1 MRASW
6 FSRETRYLLLTMTV
20 SVAALLLLSRFRF
33 PEREPVAVVPPPLE
47 RLAARATYDEL
58 AGVVSASR
66 PRVDTLVSVLKV
78 ALPTFQPQSV
88 GEMLRRPAPLGEVPA
103 FVPAVR
109 TEADAGIAFL
119 PWPLAGHDLI
129 VGDQKVDVIASDPV
143 LGVVLVRLPPP
154 ASGTWSWAVEN
165 TISPGRYVL
174 VVEGSRHGPALRP
187 VFLGRA
193 DEMPSPGWD
202 RVLLTDQPLTAREG
216 SFLFSLPGAFMGMLV
231 YHGDTPSLVTAASL
245 RSVAD
250 RLKQGQPVPGD
261 LGVSVQPLTT
271 ELKEVTGAPEGVVV
285 TWVDPS
291 GPAEG
296 HLRVGDVI
304 TWLGGFRTPNPGVFL
319 TAVAQAGPGARLTV
333 TFVRDGNR
341 QDVTLETVAHPIR
354 PASIDESDF
363 GAALEISPGTGALV
377 TAVASRGAAESAG
390 LRPGDIV
397 TSFGDRVRPR
407 PADITGV
414 FSRMK
419 PGEWR
424 FAGVLR
430 GHERLVVVVRRQAQ

>member
-20 SVAALLLLSRFRF
+20 SVAALLLLARFRF
-33 PEREPVAVVPPPLE
+33 PERQPVAVVPPPLE

-66 PRVDTLVSVLKV
+66 ARVDTLVSVLKV
-78 ALPTFQPQSV
+78 TLPAPQPQSV
-88 GEMLRRPAPLGEVPA
+88 AQMLRRPAPLGEVPA

-109 TEADAGIAFL
+109 TEAEAGVAFL

-154 ASGTWSWAVEN
+154 TGGTWSWAVEN
-165 TISPGRYVL
+165 TISPGRYVV
-174 VVEGSRHGPALRP
+174 VVEGSRHGPSLRP

-202 RVLLTDQPLTAREG
+202 RVLLVDQPLPGREG
-216 SFLFSLPGAFMGMLV
+216 SLLFSLAGAFMGMLV
-231 YHGDTPSLVTAASL
+231 YHGDTPALVTAATL

-250 RLKQGQPVPGD
+250 RLKQGQPAPGD
-261 LGVSVQPLTT
+261 LGIAVQPLTAA
-271 ELKEVTGAPEGVVV
+271 LKDATGAPEGVVV
-285 TWVDPS
+285 SWIDPS
-291 GPAEG
+291 GPAAG
-296 HLRVGDVI
+296 QIGVGDVI
-304 TWLGGFRTPNPGVFL
+304 TWLGGFRTPTPAVFL

-333 TFVRDGNR
+333 TLVREGNR
-341 QDVTLETVAHPIR
+341 QDVTLETVGHPIR
-354 PASIDESDF
+354 PLAGGQADF
-363 GAALEISPGTGALV
+363 GAALENSPGTGALV
-377 TAVASRGAAESAG
+377 TAVTSGSAADSAG
-390 LRPGDIV
+390 LRAGDIV
-397 TSFGDRVRPR
+397 TSFGDRARPR
-407 PADITGV
+407 PADITGA
-414 FSRMK
+414 FSQMK

-424 FAGVLR
+424 FAGVAR
-430 GHERLVVVVRRQAQ
+430 GPERLVVVVRRQAQ